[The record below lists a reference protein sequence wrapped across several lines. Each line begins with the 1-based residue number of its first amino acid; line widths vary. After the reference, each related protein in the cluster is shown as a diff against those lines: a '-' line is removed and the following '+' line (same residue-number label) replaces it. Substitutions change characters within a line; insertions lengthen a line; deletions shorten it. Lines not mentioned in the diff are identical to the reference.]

1 MGILRISRQE
11 IQEMAAEGVE
21 SAAILQ
27 EGFKNDEIRNLNFE
41 NFESQFALFDPL
53 SLVLLW

>member
-11 IQEMAAEGVE
+11 IQEMAAESVE

-41 NFESQFALFDPL
+41 NLESQFALFDPL
-53 SLVLLW
+53 SLVL